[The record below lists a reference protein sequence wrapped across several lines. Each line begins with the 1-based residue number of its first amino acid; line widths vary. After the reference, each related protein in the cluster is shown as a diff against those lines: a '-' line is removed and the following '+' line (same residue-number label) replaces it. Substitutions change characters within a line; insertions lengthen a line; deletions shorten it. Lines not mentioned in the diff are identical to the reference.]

1 LHLDPFERS
10 AEEYVLMKYL
20 VLIPDGA
27 ADWPVP
33 ALGGRTPLEAAATP
47 NLERLA
53 RTSEVGVVRTVPP
66 GMDPGSDVAGMS
78 LFGSDP
84 ARYYTGRAPLEA
96 ASMGVELAPGDVA
109 FRCNL
114 VATGGAAPE
123 DPAAVMVDY
132 SAGHISTEEGR
143 RIVADFRE
151 SPLYRERFLP
161 AFELFPGVGYRHLL
175 VWRGG
180 SDQVR
185 LTPPH
190 DILGQRLEEHLPRG
204 EAAPNLLG
212 LMALAH
218 AFLLLHPV
226 NRDRRSAG
234 HGAADNFWFWGA
246 GRRPALPRFA
256 ERYGLSGAVIS
267 AVDLVNGIGVL
278 LGLERVSVPGATGYV
293 ETNYRGKAEHAL
305 AALGRHDLVFV
316 HIEAPDEAGH
326 AGDPAQKVLAL
337 ERIDREFLGPVL
349 AGLAGFVEHALLVAP
364 DHYTPVERRSHVGD
378 PVPFLI
384 HRSGSAQGNGAAAF
398 TEAEAAKTGLAV
410 DPGHTLLDRLFRR

>member
-1 LHLDPFERS
+1 
-10 AEEYVLMKYL
+10 MKHL

-27 ADWPVP
+27 ADWPVE

-47 NLERLA
+47 NLDRLA
-53 RTSEVGVVRTVPP
+53 REGEVGLVRTVPA

-78 LFGSDP
+78 LFGCDP
-84 ARYYTGRAPLEA
+84 ARAYTGRAPLEA
-96 ASMGVELAPGDVA
+96 ASMGIALGDRDVA

-114 VATGGAAPE
+114 VSTAGAAPE
-123 DPAAVMVDY
+123 EPGAAMADY
-132 SAGHISTEEGR
+132 SAGHISTAEGR
-143 RIVADFRE
+143 RIIEDFRA
-151 SPLYRERFLP
+151 SDLYRERFLP

-180 SDQVR
+180 STAVR
-185 LTPPH
+185 LVPPH
-190 DILGQRLEEHLPRG
+190 DISGQPLAAFLPQG

-218 AFLLLHPV
+218 AFLQIHPV
-226 NRDRRSAG
+226 NLDRRRRG
-234 HGAADNFWFWGA
+234 LPAADSFWFWGA
-246 GRRPALPRFA
+246 GRRPALPAFR
-256 ERYGLSGAVIS
+256 ERYGLAGAVIS

-305 AALGRHDLVFV
+305 AALARHDCCFV

-326 AGDPAQKVLAL
+326 QGDAALKRTAL
-337 ERIDREFLGPVL
+337 ERIDAEFLGPAL
-349 AGLAGFVEHALLVAP
+349 AGLAALGPHRILVAP
-364 DHYTPVERRSHVGD
+364 DHYTPIARRTHVGD

-384 HRSGSAQGNGAAAF
+384 HDSRAPAGNGAARL
-398 TEAEAAKTGLAV
+398 TEAEAAKTGLLV
-410 DPGHTLLDRLFRR
+410 DPGHLLLERLFRA